1 MSIRPVVINGMI
13 QRTDDISTLKHQ
25 QDNKPMVEQHN
36 LQSQVAKREDKLSH
50 QVMTSEDSAKADTHA
65 DAREE
70 GKNAYFFRKK
80 SQKNKIEEQPQDRV
94 VKKNASGGFDMKV

>member
-1 MSIRPVVINGMI
+1 MSIRPLVIGGML
-13 QRTDDISTLKHQ
+13 QRTDDISALKQQ

-50 QVMTSEDSAKADTHA
+50 QVMTSEDSAKSDTHA

-70 GKNAYFFRKK
+70 GKNQYFFRKK
-80 SQKNKIEEQPQDRV
+80 AQKKSQEQPQDRV
-94 VKKNASGGFDMKV
+94 VKKTMGGGFDIKI

>member
-1 MSIRPVVINGMI
+1 MSIRPVVMSGMI
-13 QRTDDISTLKHQ
+13 QRTDDISTIKHQ

-36 LQSQVAKREDKLSH
+36 LQSQIAKREDKLSH

-70 GKNAYFFRKK
+70 GKNKYFFRKK
-80 SQKNKIEEQPQDRV
+80 SQKKTEEQTQDRV
-94 VKKNASGGFDMKV
+94 VNKTMGGGFDMKV